1 MLNIP
6 LFTGLAYIPGG
17 DCQMSSINSIKVS
30 TFWRFYQP
38 QINLFVLPIP
48 PAASNLSFLVL
59 NTQLHGNFLKKSRG
73 EGPHPQNLRFF
84 FCEKVKGEK
93 ILADCFCFSMFRSG
107 KWRSSFLKKRH
118 ILNFNEIW
126 SKRKSFIPGLKH
138 ELQFF
143 QHANLVSQGW
153 SNKKTWEESS
163 V

>member
-1 MLNIP
+1 MKVWTPAHTVGRNPAPNDMLNIP

-30 TFWRFYQP
+30 TFWRFHQP

-84 FCEKVKGEK
+84 SVKRLRGK
-93 ILADCFCFSMFRSG
+93 KYWLTVFVFQFLGLASG
-107 KWRSSFLKKRH
+107 DRLF
-118 ILNFNEIW
+118 
-126 SKRKSFIPGLKH
+126 
-138 ELQFF
+138 
-143 QHANLVSQGW
+143 
-153 SNKKTWEESS
+153 
-163 V
+163 